1 VVKIQATDFKA
12 ALAAIQPAIGANK
25 IIDLY
30 EYVIMEEC
38 DDASSVRLRAKSDG
52 IQIQSVIPASKRG
65 NSDLPLMLHGTK
77 LVAILK
83 NTDDDDVVEI
93 KADKVI
99 SVRAG
104 GAHYRLLRRECDTFP
119 DPVNTKIKDK
129 IMTRAIKLSVVKGRL
144 EFVGL
149 NNHRGAVC
157 SIDITKKQGSI
168 KQTILVL
175 PANLMAVVSAAPEDS
190 ELVIMS
196 SNKCLTITFN
206 STAMA
211 LTALDGSFADIH
223 RLTPAVND
231 GFRRVK
237 LFSAPTIRAIK
248 QASIVTSKISRAVT
262 FVVSKGETTIKAT
275 DATTGA
281 AEVIVESEGE
291 SEFEFSA
298 NPDYI
303 TSLLSVVEDPTIQQ
317 DDRIGAGPN
326 NRKRCRQRI

>member
-129 IMTRAIKLSVVKGRL
+129 IKVSAAAFGDAIGKVAGYADNVDGRYMTRAIKLSVVKGRL

-168 KQTILVL
+168 SQ
-175 PANLMAVVSAAPEDS
+175 P
-190 ELVIMS
+190 
-196 SNKCLTITFN
+196 
-206 STAMA
+206 
-211 LTALDGSFADIH
+211 DGRCVCRA
-223 RLTPAVND
+223 
-231 GFRRVK
+231 RR
-237 LFSAPTIRAIK
+237 F
-248 QASIVTSKISRAVT
+248 
-262 FVVSKGETTIKAT
+262 
-275 DATTGA
+275 
-281 AEVIVESEGE
+281 
-291 SEFEFSA
+291 
-298 NPDYI
+298 
-303 TSLLSVVEDPTIQQ
+303 
-317 DDRIGAGPN
+317 
-326 NRKRCRQRI
+326 